1 MYKRIYTCEMDS
13 HIHTHIHRD
22 KQTGRHACT
31 HTCTH
36 AHARTRTH
44 THAHTH
50 TCTHTHAHT
59 HTHTCHVH
67 TRTHIHARDKIIGCS
82 TNLQNQRHYPFKY
95 ISRVHNYIQHPT
107 HLSDTLQLYLL
118 QLGMRKQHI
127 IHIPVNIT
135 SLVYFSVHNI
145 DSFASCVT
153 FPTHW
158 YTKL

>member
-1 MYKRIYTCEMDS
+1 MDS

-22 KQTGRHACT
+22 KQTGRQAGMHA

-36 AHARTRTH
+36 AHTHARTRTH
-44 THAHTH
+44 THTHTH
-50 TCTHTHAHT
+50 THM
-59 HTHTCHVH
+59 HTCHVH

-82 TNLQNQRHYPFKY
+82 TNLQNQQHYPFKY
-95 ISRVHNYIQHPT
+95 ISRLHNYIQHPT
-107 HLSDTLQLYLL
+107 HLSDTLLLHLL
-118 QLGMRKQHI
+118 QLGMSKQHI

-135 SLVYFSVHNI
+135 SPLYFSVHNI